1 MADPRAMKR
10 MWRTLRPR
18 FRMASEVFSTA
29 PIAPEAVLLL
39 TVETVLPVRILLS
52 KGACCMRIPS
62 RHWEGDRY
70 PADHGSRSCDGAHGA
85 LLSLIPDWAGGG
97 KSPIAAVRGPV

>member
-1 MADPRAMKR
+1 MKR

-18 FRMASEVFSTA
+18 FRMASVVFSTA
-29 PIAPEAVLLL
+29 PMAPEAVLLL
-39 TVETVLPVRILLS
+39 SVEAVLPVWILLS
-52 KGACCMRIPS
+52 KRAYCMRIPA

-85 LLSLIPDWAGGG
+85 LLSLIPDGKGGR
-97 KSPIAAVRGPV
+97 KRPFPAVWPVSE

>member
-1 MADPRAMKR
+1 MKR

-18 FRMASEVFSTA
+18 FRMASVVFSTA
-29 PIAPEAVLLL
+29 PMAPEAVLLL
-39 TVETVLPVRILLS
+39 SVEAVLPVRILLS

-85 LLSLIPDWAGGG
+85 LLSLIPDWTGGR
-97 KSPIAAVRGPV
+97 KPPVSGRMPPV